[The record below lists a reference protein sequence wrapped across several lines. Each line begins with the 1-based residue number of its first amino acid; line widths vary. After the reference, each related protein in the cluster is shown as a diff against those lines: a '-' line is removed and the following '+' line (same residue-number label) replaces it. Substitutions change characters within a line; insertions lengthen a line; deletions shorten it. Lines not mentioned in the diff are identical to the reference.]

1 MQNLPKTCNRL
12 LYLNHRVYN
21 DAPRRLR
28 WRSSL
33 ITTKYPELVL
43 GPRGMPMVVRK
54 IGAQLHLGVH
64 NAQVVYFF
72 FSLFTTGTSIAESK
86 LTLISSEFA

>member
-1 MQNLPKTCNRL
+1 
-12 LYLNHRVYN
+12 LNHRVYN

-72 FSLFTTGTSIAESK
+72 FLVVYDRDKYRRIKINTNQLRIC
-86 LTLISSEFA
+86 L